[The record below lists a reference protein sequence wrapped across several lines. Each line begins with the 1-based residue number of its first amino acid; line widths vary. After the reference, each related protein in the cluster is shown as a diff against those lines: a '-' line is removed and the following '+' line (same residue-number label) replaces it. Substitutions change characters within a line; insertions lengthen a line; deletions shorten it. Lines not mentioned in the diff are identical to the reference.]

1 MIKHFAASLALALAA
16 SVSASATSLPIPSG
30 NMPTTV
36 TPSVGTFGG
45 TLVAFT
51 GPQFVSAPTFTG
63 AYTENVFS
71 DPNNIYCA
79 GCLDFVIQVANLSPS
94 GATPTQVIERVT
106 TSSFDGY
113 LVDASY
119 TVAPNTVAPYDAT
132 RAPAGGVIGFDF
144 FLLPGQTS
152 AGLIL
157 MTNAPSFTLGNISI
171 QDGTA
176 VTGPIAFIPSG
187 TNTPNPSPIPEPSS
201 LVLLGTGLVGAAGVA
216 RRKFAAKFIS

>member
-16 SVSASATSLPIPSG
+16 SVSASATSLTPGS
-30 NMPTTV
+30 TV
-36 TPSVGTFGG
+36 TPSVGSFGG

-51 GPQFVSAPTFTG
+51 GPELVSAPTFAG

-79 GCLDFVIQVANLSPS
+79 GCLDFVIQVANLSPTTAS
-94 GATPTQVIERVT
+94 PTQIIERVT
-106 TSSFDGY
+106 TSSFDSY

-119 TVAPNTVAPYDAT
+119 TVAPNTIAPNDAT
-132 RAPAGGVIGFDF
+132 RSPVGGVIAFDF
-144 FLLPGQTS
+144 LLLPGQTS
-152 AGLIL
+152 AGLVL
-157 MTNAPSFTLGNISI
+157 ETNAPSFVIGNISV

-176 VTGPIAFIPSG
+176 VTGPLAFVPSG
-187 TNTPNPSPIPEPSS
+187 TNSNPSPIPEPSS
-201 LVLLGTGLVGAAGVA
+201 LVLLGTGLVGAAGMA